1 MLAIYKREVKAY
13 LTSMLGYV
21 FIALNLLLVGIYF
34 TFYNLQYGYPY
45 LDYTLSGVSFVFL
58 VTTPILTMK
67 VMADERRQKTDQLLL
82 TAPITPGTIVA
93 GKYLALV
100 TIFLIPMAIIC
111 CYPLLLSS
119 FGEVSLKMA
128 YTALFGYFLSGC
140 AYLALGMFL
149 SSITESPVLA
159 AVITFGACFL
169 CYMAG
174 SLSSFISG
182 TTFATYVALI
192 AVAALVCLLIYSM
205 TKSSVIAGLVFLL
218 AVAALTVCYF
228 VGSSWMAGGIQ
239 RIIGAFDFMSP
250 FNSFLNGILDLKS
263 VLYYIS
269 AVAVCGCL
277 TVQSV
282 QKRRWS

>member
-128 YTALFGYFLSGC
+128 YTALLGYFLSGC

-159 AVITFGACFL
+159 AVITFGACF
-169 CYMAG
+169 
-174 SLSSFISG
+174 
-182 TTFATYVALI
+182 
-192 AVAALVCLLIYSM
+192 
-205 TKSSVIAGLVFLL
+205 
-218 AVAALTVCYF
+218 
-228 VGSSWMAGGIQ
+228 
-239 RIIGAFDFMSP
+239 
-250 FNSFLNGILDLKS
+250 S
-263 VLYYIS
+263 VLYGKF
-269 AVAVCGCL
+269 AVILYFGHNLCHLRGSDRGGGAGLPSDLFHDKELSDRGACVSSGGSGAYSLLFCGFFL
-277 TVQSV
+277 DG
-282 QKRRWS
+282 RRHSEDHRSL